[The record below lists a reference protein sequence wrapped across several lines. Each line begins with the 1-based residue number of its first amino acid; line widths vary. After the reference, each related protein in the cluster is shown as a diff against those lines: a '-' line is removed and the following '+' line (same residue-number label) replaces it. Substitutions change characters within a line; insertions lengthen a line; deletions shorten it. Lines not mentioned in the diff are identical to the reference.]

1 MGQFK
6 LSDLY
11 RDAVGKFDP
20 AKAASSAGMAALA
33 YGALNKDSGLGKF
46 LGMSSSQRPVGYSE
60 GIPEYTATRQLA
72 PNAFATTAPSTTVG
86 PGMMEPR
93 RPGSGGRRYFT
104 DTTYTPTGKT
114 MGPKASG
121 WVYNGL
127 TEEEAQYFLTNM
139 FNGKGVANTGN
150 ANTGGT
156 ATTTTTATTPTPT
169 PPKFTNAQVNTM
181 LGDLSKQHTTV
192 DPTTNKKSVNSPAL
206 YRAIGETIKAEVGK
220 GGVTLEDAAKQIAAS
235 DFTVDGKSLTPQQ
248 IIDAY
253 KQMGFAQGGLA
264 SLPQSQG
271 YYLGG
276 STDGMADQIPASI
289 NGQQEAALSDGE
301 FVMPA
306 DVVSGLGN
314 GNSDA
319 GAKVLYSMM
328 DRVRQ
333 ARTGTKEQGRKIA
346 PNKFTPV

>member
-1 MGQFK
+1 MPLPFK

-11 RDAVGKFDP
+11 RTKEGAFDP
-20 AKAASSAGMAALA
+20 AKAATSAGMAALA
-33 YGALNKDSGLGKF
+33 YGALNKNSGLGKF
-46 LGMSSSQRPVGYSE
+46 LGMGSNQRPVGYSE
-60 GIPEYTATRQLA
+60 GIPEYTVARQLA

-104 DTTYTPTGKT
+104 DMTYTPTGKT
-114 MGPKASG
+114 MGPKPSG
-121 WVYNGL
+121 GVYDSL
-127 TEEEAQYFLTNM
+127 TSEEAEYFLTNM
-139 FNGKGVANTGN
+139 FNGRGVS
-150 ANTGGT
+150 NTGGT
-156 ATTTTTATTPTPT
+156 VSTTTTTTKPKYTT
-169 PPKFTNAQVNTM
+169 AQVNDT
-181 LGDLSKQHTTV
+181 LGTLVNQYTTV
-192 DPTTNKKSVNSPAL
+192 DPATNKKSVNNQGL
-206 YRAIGETIKAEVGK
+206 YRDVGQRIKTAVGAGEI
-220 GGVTLEDAAKQIAAS
+220 TLEDAAKQIADS
-235 DFTVDGKSLTPQQ
+235 NFRVDGKSLTPQE

-253 KQMGFAQGGLA
+253 KGMGFAQGGLA

-276 STDGMADQIPASI
+276 ATDGMADEIPASI
-289 NGQQEAALSDGE
+289 NGEQAAALSDGE
-301 FVMPA
+301 FVVPA

-319 GAKVLYSMM
+319 GAKVLYSML

-333 ARTGTKEQGRKIA
+333 ARTGTTEQGRKIA